1 MRLTVELIQ
10 NSLSYI
16 NPVKDR
22 ELDLRGHKIPAIEN
36 LGIAKDQDAI
46 DFTDNDISSLG
57 NFPFFPRLQTL
68 LLARNRIKHIQPTL
82 ASSLPSLSAL
92 VLTSNN
98 MTELA
103 DLDPLR
109 NLSKLTHLVLME
121 NPVTRKEHY
130 RYWVIWRI
138 PSVRFLDYQKVKDV
152 ERAKAKELFG
162 TEKEPSALAS
172 KVMGIKSRT
181 FDVPSGGVADRAP
194 AEKTSRVKL
203 TDKERKRV
211 EQMIREAK
219 SLHEITRLEKELN
232 EGRIPGGALD
242 GGDVEE
248 DVEEDGDKMEM

>member
-16 NPVKDR
+16 NPLKDR

-57 NFPFFPRLQTL
+57 NFPHFPRLHTL

-82 ASSLPSLSAL
+82 ASSVPNLTTL
-92 VLTSNN
+92 VLTANN

-103 DLDPLR
+103 DLDPLSKM
-109 NLSKLTHLVLME
+109 SKLTHLVLLE
-121 NPVTRKEHY
+121 NPIARKEHY

-138 PSVRFLDYQKVKDV
+138 PSVRFLDYQKVKDA
-152 ERAKAKELFG
+152 EREKAQELFG
-162 TEKEPSALAS
+162 TVDEPSALAS
-172 KVMGIKSRT
+172 KIIGIKSRT
-181 FDVPSGGVADRAP
+181 FDIPSGGPADRTP
-194 AEKTSRVKL
+194 ADKAVRVKL
-203 TDKERKRV
+203 TENERKRV
-211 EQMIREAK
+211 EKMIREAR
-219 SLHEITRLEKELN
+219 SLQEITRLEKELN

-242 GGDVEE
+242 AE
-248 DVEEDGDKMEM
+248 DADQMQM